1 MRHTHDG
8 TRLLVVCDV
17 ALGKCHDVRKRDLTL
32 TRAPDGYH
40 SVHGVRSAP
49 SAESDFE
56 VSGREEGLPLKKDA
70 FHNREKHP
78 PAFHLWVFFFSR
90 FRTMSTWCTVPTR

>member
-1 MRHTHDG
+1 MRHTNDG

-17 ALGKCHDVRKRDLTL
+17 ALGKCHDVRKKDLTL

-56 VSGREEGLPLKKDA
+56 VSGREEGLPLKWGGWELRRFA
-70 FHNREKHP
+70 SSCFSSVC
-78 PAFHLWVFFFSR
+78 VFFF
-90 FRTMSTWCTVPTR
+90 TL

>member
-1 MRHTHDG
+1 MRHTNDG

-17 ALGKCHDVRKRDLTL
+17 ALGKCHDVRKKDLTL

-56 VSGREEGLPLKKDA
+56 VSGREEGLPLKWGGGGTSPVCILLL
-70 FHNREKHP
+70 FIC
-78 PAFHLWVFFFSR
+78 VCFFFHALGR
-90 FRTMSTWCTVPTR
+90 